1 MFKQVLKIRNVEI
14 VGYMGISVIFLGLGV
29 YSKSLP
35 DLLHLIQVS
44 LSVDIKFVSICYFIS
59 FQPE

>member
-44 LSVDIKFVSICYFIS
+44 LSVDIKFVSIC
-59 FQPE
+59 

>member
-29 YSKSLP
+29 YFKSLL
-35 DLLHLIQVS
+35 DLLYLIQVF
-44 LSVDIKFVSICYFIS
+44 LFVDIKFVSICYFI
-59 FQPE
+59 FF